1 MPEEVSIIFP
11 DTVLPDGTAA
21 PNPAVKMFVFPN
33 KDRGGAKKAHR
44 QRLSTTSQSSS
55 SSQQPGQPG
64 QQQSPASSSS
74 DDDNPETATTPIQA
88 WSPVPTERSS
98 TPPYESAS
106 TAAGLARNRHSR
118 PHPAAVHTPG
128 DGGDGSSSSDAGSR
142 GREARGRSSL
152 SWVASLLG
160 VRRTRSVQIAPR
172 PLDEALT
179 PLPSTPHAT
188 AAAAAAAA
196 AAEVSPS
203 SEQHDSEAGPPRAPF
218 GGPRDLFPSTPS
230 VFGASAFGDDGD
242 NGDEGGDEAAVS
254 GPSSRA
260 AARRAAAEADVE
272 EGGLPATGVS
282 AHGAG
287 ARAREADSASESV
300 AVARALTYDVAEP
313 AVIENG
319 IVMPCPP
326 SEQEKVR
333 QACLFREH
341 GFGGNRGGYHSYR
354 RATSVLNSRLF
365 VW

>member
-44 QRLSTTSQSSS
+44 QRHSTTSQSSS

-64 QQQSPASSSS
+64 QQQSPSSSSS

-98 TPPYESAS
+98 TPPYESAP

-128 DGGDGSSSSDAGSR
+128 DGGNASSSSDAGSR

-188 AAAAAAAA
+188 AGAAAAA

-333 QACLFREH
+333 QACLFRER
-341 GFGGNRGGYHSYR
+341 GFGGIEGATTVIDER
-354 RATSVLNSRLF
+354 RAC
-365 VW
+365 